1 MKETP
6 QPGDSEDTKEVEM
19 VELNAELL
27 RAKHR
32 LHALIRAPI
41 GMRRQV
47 LHDLIQAAPN
57 DANQGGWEKDL
68 KQYEKARIAEIER
81 LIDRASRVADL
92 ETLANIFDELTET
105 TWRIQRAAKQRVMV
119 DKHLLLL
126 TAKICRVR
134 LQKLAEPLQAAE
146 EAEEAE
152 DIDKIKR
159 ILEVYEQLE
168 EVVGLRERLIA
179 AEKQKNRKAIQQILD
194 EWKNMGRIKV
204 LDSLDVDA
212 CTQ

>member
-1 MKETP
+1 
-6 QPGDSEDTKEVEM
+6 M
-19 VELNAELL
+19 VESNAELP

-32 LHALIRAPI
+32 LYALIRAPM

-47 LHDLIQAAPN
+47 LHDLIHAAPN
-57 DANQGGWEKDL
+57 DANRNGWEKDL
-68 KQYEKARIAEIER
+68 KRYEKARIAEIER

-105 TWRIQRAAKQRVMV
+105 TWRVQRATKQRVIV

-134 LQKLAEPLQAAE
+134 LQKLAEPLQAAK
-146 EAEEAE
+146 EAE

-159 ILEVYEQLE
+159 MLEVYEQLE
-168 EVVGLRERLIA
+168 EVVGLRKGLIA
-179 AEKQKNRKAIQQILD
+179 AEKQKNRKAIQQSLD
-194 EWKNMGRIKV
+194 KWKNMGRIKV